1 MFQQRI
7 KNIFLNSIWPGKWE
21 LGKIIF
27 YISFPKK
34 MFRCCMNSNDR
45 FMISQIT
52 LRTCTVKYLLSN
64 PMCAQSAAVDLRSN
78 LRHASSSTTGGVSPI
93 PLTKSLNWTRWEKF
107 KSTCAC
113 WCKVTLTVYCM
124 GRLVVLNYIFIFIYR
139 TKYTYMKIYFTIFWE
154 VLAILHYCNL
164 TQNCAIVELGTPKIR
179 KRKYKNILC
188 STTYM

>member
-27 YISFPKK
+27 YISFQKK
-34 MFRCCMNSNDR
+34 MFQCCMNSNDR
-45 FMISQIT
+45 FMVSQIT
-52 LRTCTVKYLLSN
+52 LHTCTVKYLLSN

-139 TKYTYMKIYFTIFWE
+139 TKYTYIWKYILLFSERCLQFYII
-154 VLAILHYCNL
+154 AIWHKTVQLWN
-164 TQNCAIVELGTPKIR
+164 
-179 KRKYKNILC
+179 
-188 STTYM
+188 